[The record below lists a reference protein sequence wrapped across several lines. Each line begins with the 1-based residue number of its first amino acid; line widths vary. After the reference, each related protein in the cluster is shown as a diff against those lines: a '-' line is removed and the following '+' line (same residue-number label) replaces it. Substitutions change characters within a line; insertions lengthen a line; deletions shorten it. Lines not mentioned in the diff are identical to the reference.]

1 MPPPQHTH
9 RNHPPIT
16 PHPKTVF
23 LSDLSVCITDSAEGT
38 PVALHNRFDEL
49 STISEIPE
57 IPNSPPPPPSNASP
71 PHTPSQTSTSSYTY
85 TYATEPRSPTSLLH
99 SPEHTT
105 VTPHVHDHSYASL
118 PTTQTDAITKVNNW
132 MKDGSVCSDS
142 SSSSEAVT
150 AASAPTPATYAAA
163 AAASPT
169 QPPAL
174 AIASPIHSPTHSN
187 TYTPPVSSCQA
198 QTILIDN
205 ITTKHTRAEIEIKL
219 RRQFPGVRYAL
230 TFLKRGG
237 LALVLETPKEI
248 NTILKQTKWDEDF
261 FGKDLYI
268 HLANKDARPWL
279 CVNKVPPTMELAKIK
294 EGISSIDPVV
304 GMGNWE
310 IKIEGL
316 HRKFKGSYPTQLVLF
331 KVQNDLVAKNITDQN
346 FTIDGKQFK
355 IREYLESTSF
365 RCTRCQELGSHLSKD
380 CSNPKKCVRC
390 AGPDCEIRNCKKGT
404 LLCSNCGGG
413 HSAAH
418 KSCPALKAKNQNLFH
433 QKQQKSHADVLISRQ
448 KHQLDEIIS
457 LREQVS
463 EIAHL
468 KSDFLALK
476 TELAEVKEQ
485 NKRYEKKLSELITYS
500 IFHTKNTKAQEEICF
515 IVRRE
520 AEKVFSYPS
529 EQATDPGSSTL
540 STSAT
545 HTPTPSLP
553 TTQTQVTS
561 SPHIHQSPLH
571 RSPMITPPPLSPP
584 RHTLSTSQQ
593 PVRSSLRIRNQH
605 RPQSQS

>member
-1 MPPPQHTH
+1 MPQPPPTH

-23 LSDLSVCITDSAEGT
+23 LSDQSVCITDSSEGT
-38 PVALHNRFDEL
+38 PVPLHNRFDEL
-49 STISEIPE
+49 SSVSEIHE

-71 PHTPSQTSTSSYTY
+71 PHTPSQTSMSSYTY
-85 TYATEPRSPTSLLH
+85 TYVSDLRSPTSLPH
-99 SPEHTT
+99 SPEHIT

-118 PTTQTDAITKVNNW
+118 PHPSTQSDAITKVNNW

-142 SSSSEAVT
+142 SSSSEAET
-150 AASAPTPATYAAA
+150 ATSAPMPATYAEA

-169 QPPAL
+169 QQTAL
-174 AIASPIHSPTHSN
+174 AIALPIHSPIHSN
-187 TYTPPVSSCQA
+187 TYTPPASSCQS

-205 ITTKHTRAEIEIKL
+205 ITTKHTCAEIEIKL
-219 RRQFPGVRYAL
+219 RRQFPAVRYAL

-261 FGKDLYI
+261 FGKDIYI
-268 HLANKDARPWL
+268 HLTNKDARPWL
-279 CVNKVPPTMELAKIK
+279 CLNKVPPTMELAKIK

-304 GMGNWE
+304 GMENWE
-310 IKIEGL
+310 IRIEGL

-331 KVQNDLVAKNITDQN
+331 KVQNDLVAKNISDQN

-355 IREYLESTSF
+355 IREYLETTSF

-390 AGPDCEIRNCKKGT
+390 AGPDYEIRNCKKGT

-418 KSCPALKAKNQNLFH
+418 KSCPAPKAKNQNLFH
-433 QKQQKSHADVLISRQ
+433 QKQQKSHADVLIFRQ
-448 KHQLDEIIS
+448 KHQLDEIVS
-457 LREQVS
+457 LKAQVS

-468 KSDFLALK
+468 KSGFLALK
-476 TELAEVKEQ
+476 TELAEVKGQ
-485 NKRYEKKLSELITYS
+485 NKRYEKKFY
-500 IFHTKNTKAQEEICF
+500 
-515 IVRRE
+515 
-520 AEKVFSYPS
+520 FS
-529 EQATDPGSSTL
+529 
-540 STSAT
+540 
-545 HTPTPSLP
+545 
-553 TTQTQVTS
+553 
-561 SPHIHQSPLH
+561 HQNH
-571 RSPMITPPPLSPP
+571 
-584 RHTLSTSQQ
+584 
-593 PVRSSLRIRNQH
+593 
-605 RPQSQS
+605 

>member
-1 MPPPQHTH
+1 MFCLFKLIGSGDCSK
-9 RNHPPIT
+9 RADA
-16 PHPKTVF
+16 
-23 LSDLSVCITDSAEGT
+23 SD
-38 PVALHNRFDEL
+38 
-49 STISEIPE
+49 
-57 IPNSPPPPPSNASP
+57 
-71 PHTPSQTSTSSYTY
+71 
-85 TYATEPRSPTSLLH
+85 
-99 SPEHTT
+99 
-105 VTPHVHDHSYASL
+105 
-118 PTTQTDAITKVNNW
+118 
-132 MKDGSVCSDS
+132 
-142 SSSSEAVT
+142 
-150 AASAPTPATYAAA
+150 

-198 QTILIDN
+198 QPILIDN

-261 FGKDLYI
+261 FGKDIYI

-279 CVNKVPPTMELAKIK
+279 CVNKLPPTVELAKIK
-294 EGISSIDPVV
+294 EGISCIDPVV
-304 GMGNWE
+304 GMENWE

-316 HRKFKGSYPTQLVLF
+316 HRKFNGSYPTQLVLF
-331 KVQNDLVAKNITDQN
+331 KVQNDVIAKNISDQN

-355 IREYLESTSF
+355 IREYLETTSF
-365 RCTRCQELGSHLSKD
+365 RCTRCQELGSRLSKD

-413 HSAAH
+413 HSAAQ
-418 KSCPALKAKNQNLFH
+418 KSCPALKGKNQNLFH
-433 QKQQKSHADVLISRQ
+433 RKQQKSHADVLISRQ
-448 KHQLDEIIS
+448 KHQLDEFFS
-457 LREQVS
+457 LKEQVWIKS
-463 EIAHL
+463 E
-468 KSDFLALK
+468 FLALK

-529 EQATDPGSSTL
+529 EQATDPVL
-540 STSAT
+540 LLY
-545 HTPTPSLP
+545 LP
-553 TTQTQVTS
+553 
-561 SPHIHQSPLH
+561 L
-571 RSPMITPPPLSPP
+571 
-584 RHTLSTSQQ
+584 RHTRLHLHSQ
-593 PVRSSLRIRNQH
+593 PHKSR
-605 RPQSQS
+605 